1 MALKKQNAEK
11 KANPEP
17 VKEEVVE
24 AKPVPVPVVVVA
36 PPVALPKVPVKQTS
50 AFEDIYSNE
59 QLP

>member
-36 PPVALPKVPVKQTS
+36 PPVALPKVPVK
-50 AFEDIYSNE
+50 
-59 QLP
+59 